1 LFSTYALQ
9 MAKMNTKNKVEDETD
24 LTNNSVENWFEQVK
38 NDLLQGNT
46 TMPSVHAAKLH
57 VKIEAE
63 F

>member
-1 LFSTYALQ
+1 
-9 MAKMNTKNKVEDETD
+9 MNTKNVEDETD
-24 LTNNSVENWFEQVK
+24 LTNNPVENWFEQVK